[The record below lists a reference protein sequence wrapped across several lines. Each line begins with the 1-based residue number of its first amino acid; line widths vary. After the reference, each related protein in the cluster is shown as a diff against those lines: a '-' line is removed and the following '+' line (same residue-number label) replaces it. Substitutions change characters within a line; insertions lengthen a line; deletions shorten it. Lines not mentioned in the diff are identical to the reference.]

1 MQYRLM
7 DILADPDNPEIW
19 PLKLKVFKS
28 EKRERNN
35 KPGPHESTGL
45 LCKFYCYKFDSM
57 LVNDPLSENEKTK
70 EKAEINKITNY
81 NTCLKCIEEEVIDG
95 VIFHNQNDKLKFF
108 VVDREIPVM
117 YPLEL
122 RDKEIEGN
130 FINRNTVDC
139 EKMNISKPYEI

>member
-1 MQYRLM
+1 M

-70 EKAEINKITNY
+70 EKAELDKITNY
-81 NTCLKCIEEEVIDG
+81 NTCLECIEEEVIDQG
-95 VIFHNQNDKLKFF
+95 
-108 VVDREIPVM
+108 P
-117 YPLEL
+117 
-122 RDKEIEGN
+122 
-130 FINRNTVDC
+130 C
-139 EKMNISKPYEI
+139 